1 MLTGGTQVLVELQDL
16 LLQGVQA
23 VQMDLTFLLLNLFLL
38 CLLHSLLLC
47 LS

>member
-1 MLTGGTQVLVELQDL
+1 MLTGGIQVLVELQDL

-23 VQMDLTFLLLNLFLL
+23 VQIDLAFFLLNLFLL